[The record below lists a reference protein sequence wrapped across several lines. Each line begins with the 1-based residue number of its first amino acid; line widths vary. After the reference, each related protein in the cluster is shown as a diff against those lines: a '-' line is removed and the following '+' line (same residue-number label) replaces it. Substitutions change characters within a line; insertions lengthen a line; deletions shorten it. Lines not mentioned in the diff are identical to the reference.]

1 MSPIQVEP
9 GDQTRLRS
17 ARRWWRSVSRTLQPT
32 APVLVDHVHGRVAG
46 LSEAWDRK
54 CGETSDLVTVFVG
67 SLHADDLTDP
77 SVEQFLR
84 VAEKLRWRELRALLV
99 SHMAAEI
106 VDRAEQAARP
116 LLDELE
122 RISLFEHRSALLA
135 GDLAGFD
142 AMCSRSMPA
151 EVIPAAYGALVR
163 AIDERRSTPVDTF
176 LGELHLPPVDDELTS
191 LLNGDRA
198 AVVRRLEQALAVRAR
213 SPERTVLDISSGEPV
228 LELPR
233 PEPVTVGE
241 PPWGEAR
248 EG

>member
-1 MSPIQVEP
+1 MSPIEVER

-32 APVLVDHVHGRVAG
+32 APVLVEHVNGRVAE

-54 CGETSDLVTVFVG
+54 CAETSDLVTVFAG
-67 SLHADDLTDP
+67 SLHADDLTGP
-77 SVEQFLR
+77 STEQFLR

-106 VDRAEQAARP
+106 VDRAEEAARP

-122 RISLFEHRSALLA
+122 RISLFEHRPALLA

-142 AMCSRSMPA
+142 ATCSQWMPA
-151 EVIPAAYGALVR
+151 AVIPAAYGALVR
-163 AIDERRSTPVDTF
+163 AIDEQRSTPVDTL
-176 LGELHLPPVDDELTS
+176 LGELHLPPVDDELKS
-191 LLNGDRA
+191 LLNGDRS
-198 AVVRRLEQALAVRAR
+198 AVVRRLEQAMAVRAR
-213 SPERTVLDISSGEPV
+213 SPERVVVDISSGEPV
-228 LELPR
+228 VELPK
-233 PEPVTVGE
+233 PEPVAVGE
-241 PPWGEAR
+241 PPWTEAR